1 MVSKL
6 KIKNWLFL
14 FLSTSLLGGATVILT
29 VLVLGWG
36 DIAGVKDTLG
46 EFFAAAIW
54 LFVVGLMFSV
64 ISQMGF
70 FAYLMVHRFG
80 LGIFKSHKLWNRIQ
94 IVLIL
99 FTFFDLVYLRLLAF
113 SEPGETWID
122 YMMLPTILLIIAI
135 IVGYMKA
142 RVTNQTALVPAIFF
156 IFVVTSVEI
165 VPALTQNDPT
175 WVTLMLVP
183 IMVCNIWQLLI
194 LQRLTSVE
202 NQQSA

>member
-1 MVSKL
+1 VSKL

-36 DIAGVKDTLG
+36 DIAGVKDTFG

-80 LGIFKSHKLWNRIQ
+80 LGIFKSHRLWNRIQ

-135 IVGYMKA
+135 IVGYLKA
-142 RVTNQTALVPAIFF
+142 RVTNQTAFVPAIFF

-183 IMVCNIWQLLI
+183 ILVCNIWQLLI

-202 NQQSA
+202 NQKSA

>member
-1 MVSKL
+1 MSKL
-6 KIKNWLFL
+6 KIKKWLFL

-46 EFFAAAIW
+46 EFLAAAIW
-54 LFVVGLMFSV
+54 LFVVGLMFSI

-80 LGIFKSHKLWNRIQ
+80 LGIFKSHKLWNWIQ

-113 SEPGETWID
+113 SKPGETWID
-122 YMMLPTILLIIAI
+122 YMMLPTLLLIIAI
-135 IVGYMKA
+135 IVGYLKA
-142 RVTNQTALVPAIFF
+142 RVTNHTAFVPAIFF

-183 IMVCNIWQLLI
+183 ILVCNIWQILV

-202 NQQSA
+202 SDTSA